1 MTGVQHEIKTDPFYF
16 SIVVQDRSLTEH
28 DLSVH
33 VKEKRFLFVIF
44 DQNALALPLKQ
55 RFVSADIIWD
65 VWFSWNNWSNSYL
78 HIVSLLVRPI
88 QLNMYIHV
96 SLCLLKILHFSS

>member
-16 SIVVQDRSLTEH
+16 SIVVQDHSLTEH

-33 VKEKRFLFVIF
+33 VKEKRFIFVIF

-55 RFVSADIIWD
+55 LFFSAGM
-65 VWFSWNNWSNSYL
+65 FGFFG
-78 HIVSLLVRPI
+78 
-88 QLNMYIHV
+88 
-96 SLCLLKILHFSS
+96 KIGEIAIYTLFHYWLGQYS